1 MATIAILCR
10 FLLQVRLP
18 LSHHSYS
25 YTPKRHSCFSRN
37 FVVTPV
43 ASTYCSAS
51 VSLKVANKRHKQSI
65 SMATTAIMCMGQP
78 QQIKIG
84 WRYNHANLVR
94 DAGCRWGSS
103 GLLDYDG
110 NDLQEVFTGNSRRT
124 STEFEQFRG
133 SCDPSV
139 TQR

>member
-1 MATIAILCR
+1 M
-10 FLLQVRLP
+10 
-18 LSHHSYS
+18 
-25 YTPKRHSCFSRN
+25 
-37 FVVTPV
+37 
-43 ASTYCSAS
+43 
-51 VSLKVANKRHKQSI
+51 
-65 SMATTAIMCMGQP
+65 MCMGQP

-110 NDLQEVFTGNSRRT
+110 NDLQEVFKANSRRT
-124 STEFEQFRG
+124 STEFEKFRG

-139 TQR
+139 TQRCHDNLAEMHSAPKEVAKIISTHRSKTLG